1 MATNYP
7 FRPGASKTVILVPCR
22 GCAEGNVTRW
32 EVERDLQRK
41 DIQFH
46 VLMDYDFMLK
56 DQGRN
61 ESPKSSEIYG
71 KWPCV
76 CVGLYACI
84 IPELI
89 TDNYIS
95 QT

>member
-1 MATNYP
+1 M
-7 FRPGASKTVILVPCR
+7 
-22 GCAEGNVTRW
+22 TRW

-46 VLMDYDFMLK
+46 VLMDYDFRLK

-71 KWPCV
+71 K
-76 CVGLYACI
+76 
-84 IPELI
+84 
-89 TDNYIS
+89 
-95 QT
+95 